1 MLVEQINIS
10 GSVQDEDGNPYD
22 PRSDTFTSGGDLTCH
37 APLRINNKVTYSA
50 YYFTTTFDEIVTPL
64 TPPVLTAGI
73 LPDAVTIRFV
83 GTVTLFYYAEVAMQ
97 YVSGA
102 ITYDL
107 DFHAGYPYVND

>member
-1 MLVEQINIS
+1 VLVEQISIDGS
-10 GSVQDEDGNPYD
+10 GQDEDGNQYD
-22 PRSDTFTSGGDLTCH
+22 PRSDSFNSGGELTCH
-37 APLRINNKVTYSA
+37 SPLRIKNEVTYSA

-64 TPPVLTAGI
+64 KPPVLTAGT
-73 LPDAVTIRFV
+73 LSDAVIIRFV

-107 DFHAGYPYVND
+107 DFYAGF

>member
-1 MLVEQINIS
+1 MLVEQISINES
-10 GSVQDEDGNPYD
+10 GQDEEGNYYD
-22 PRSDTFTSGGDLTCH
+22 PRSDPFNSSGELACRS
-37 APLRINNKVTYSA
+37 PLRINNKVTYSA

-64 TPPVLTAGI
+64 KPPALTAGT
-73 LPDAVTIRFV
+73 LPDAVIIRFV

-107 DFHAGYPYVND
+107 DFYAGH

>member
-1 MLVEQINIS
+1 MLVEQISIN

-22 PRSDTFTSGGDLTCH
+22 PRSDPFTSSDELTCH
-37 APLRINNKVTYSA
+37 GPLRINNKVTYSA
-50 YYFTTTFDEIVTPL
+50 YYYTTTFNEIVTPL
-64 TPPVLTAGI
+64 NPPVLTAGT
-73 LPDAVTIRFV
+73 LPEAVTIHFV
-83 GTVTLFYYAEVAMQ
+83 GTATLFYSAEVAMQ

>member
-1 MLVEQINIS
+1 MNES
-10 GSVQDEDGNPYD
+10 GQDEDGNQYD
-22 PRSDTFTSGGDLTCH
+22 PRSDPFTPTGELTCRS
-37 APLRINNKVTYSA
+37 PLRINNQVTYSA

-64 TPPVLTAGI
+64 KPPVLTAGTQS
-73 LPDAVTIRFV
+73 DAVIIRFV

-107 DFHAGYPYVND
+107 DFYAGYTPTP

>member
-1 MLVEQINIS
+1 VLVEQIRINES
-10 GSVQDEDGNPYD
+10 GQDEDGNQYD
-22 PRSDTFTSGGDLTCH
+22 PRSDVFTSSGELTCNS
-37 APLRINNKVTYSA
+37 PLRIKNEVTYSA

-64 TPPVLTAGI
+64 KPPVLTAGT
-73 LPDAVTIRFV
+73 LSDAVIIRFV

-107 DFHAGYPYVND
+107 DFYAGYTP